1 VTSGSPDAQLPTR
14 RLGRAGIVVSE
25 LALGTM
31 TFGREADEA
40 VSVGLLDS
48 FLERGGNLVDTA
60 DRYSGG
66 ESESILGRALRGRRH
81 DVIVATKFRWS
92 IGPGPNDSGAS
103 RRHILRAVEASLRR
117 LQTDW
122 IDLYQVHC
130 WDPNTPLEETL
141 STLDD
146 LVRSGKVRYLGAS
159 NFAAWQLTKALG
171 LAALHRWEPFVAV
184 QPQYSLLVRDI
195 ELDTIPV
202 CRADGLGV
210 VVWGPLGGGV
220 LTGKYRVGKTAQT
233 GTRAGDDLPASRM
246 IHDRI
251 NERSAHIAAE
261 VADIAE
267 TIGRPAGQVALNWV
281 LYRPGVTSVLIGA
294 RDRDQLE
301 QNLGAA
307 GWQLSAEHR
316 ERLDRASV
324 PRLPYPYDVH
334 QAFGV
339 LD

>member
-1 VTSGSPDAQLPTR
+1 VTSGSAHPQLQNR
-14 RLGRAGIVVSE
+14 RLGRAGVVVSE

-31 TFGREADEA
+31 TFGRELDESSSAD
-40 VSVGLLDS
+40 LIDL
-48 FLERGGNLVDTA
+48 FLERGGNLIDTA
-60 DRYSGG
+60 DRYGDG
-66 ESESILGRALRGRRH
+66 ESEAILGRALRTRRD
-81 DVIVATKFRWS
+81 DVILATKFRWS
-92 IGPGPNDSGAS
+92 TGSGPNDSGAS
-103 RRHILRAVEASLRR
+103 RRHIVRAVEASLRR

-159 NFAAWQLTKALG
+159 NFAAWQLAKALG
-171 LAALHRWEPFVAV
+171 LAALHHWEPFAAV
-184 QPQYSLLVRDI
+184 QSQYSLVVRDI
-195 ELDTIPV
+195 ELDTIPL
-202 CRADGLGV
+202 CRSDGLGV

-220 LTGKYRVGKTAQT
+220 LTGKYRVGEPA
-233 GTRAGDDLPASRM
+233 GPDTRAGDNRPASRM

-251 NERSAHIAAE
+251 NEHNVGIASE

-267 TIGRPAGQVALNWV
+267 AIGRTASQVAFNWV
-281 LYRPGVTSVLIGA
+281 LGRPGVSSVLIGA
-294 RDRDQLE
+294 RNRSQFE
-301 QNLGAA
+301 ENLGAV

-316 ERLDRASV
+316 ERLDQVSV
-324 PRLPYPYDVH
+324 PRLAYPYDVH
-334 QAFGV
+334 KAFGV